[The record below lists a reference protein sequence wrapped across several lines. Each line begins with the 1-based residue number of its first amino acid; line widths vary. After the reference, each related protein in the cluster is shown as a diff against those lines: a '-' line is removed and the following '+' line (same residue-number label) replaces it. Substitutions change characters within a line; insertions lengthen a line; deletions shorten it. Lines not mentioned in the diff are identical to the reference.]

1 MYIRFNYFNLYIT
14 FLPFPSFSKIEI
26 SSNAFKITLPNTL
39 KEKSISKLEKNL
51 SDKEYLIV
59 NMLKENEYIKRT
71 DIEKNLSISS
81 SMAIKLLRNMVD
93 NSVIE
98 KIGKGKNVIYRLK

>member
-1 MYIRFNYFNLYIT
+1 
-14 FLPFPSFSKIEI
+14 
-26 SSNAFKITLPNTL
+26 
-39 KEKSISKLEKNL
+39 
-51 SDKEYLIV
+51 
-59 NMLKENEYIKRT
+59 MLKENEYIKRT

-93 NSVIE
+93 NLVIE